1 MTTTVAHSEAS
12 VLPERF
18 AVEVAADDI
27 MHGRPCNAKKCP
39 IALAIARWLEN
50 QRISFSSVTVSS
62 DDVVIHLG
70 WRSSRWSYWH
80 DATSLVAAFDHGDSV
95 EPRTVVLARLP

>member
-1 MTTTVAHSEAS
+1 

-18 AVEVAADDI
+18 AVEVTVDDI
-27 MHGRPCNAKKCP
+27 THGRPCNAAKCP

-50 QRISFSSVTVSS
+50 QRISFDSVTVTS
-62 DDVVIHLG
+62 DDVVMVINLG

-80 DATSLVAAFDHGDSV
+80 DATSLVAAFDRGDSV

>member
-1 MTTTVAHSEAS
+1 

-27 MHGRPCNAKKCP
+27 MHGRPCNAVKCP
-39 IALAIARWLEN
+39 IALAITRWLEN
-50 QRISFSSVTVSS
+50 QRISFDSVTVASN
-62 DDVVIHLG
+62 DVVIDLG

-80 DATSLVAAFDHGDSV
+80 DATSLVAAFDRGDLV